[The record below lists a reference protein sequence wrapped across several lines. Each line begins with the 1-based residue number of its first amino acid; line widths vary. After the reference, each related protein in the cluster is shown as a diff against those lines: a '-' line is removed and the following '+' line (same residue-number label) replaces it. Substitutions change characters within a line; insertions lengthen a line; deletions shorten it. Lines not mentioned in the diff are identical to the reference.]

1 MMPNTPIE
9 TLRTSAEPNALKV
22 AAQTLAA
29 SERPEDHAALKPFL
43 ADAKFLERLNTVREY
58 QINRPK
64 RLRLWAVLDVLR
76 RNKAP
81 SAQRVLV
88 DLTAEA
94 PYNEDETPARSDLLI
109 QACARIRPAPAQV
122 VAYWDKHCR
131 PDDGHA
137 PLTVETLLENSS
149 APALALLETKM
160 ADSGHEAGERIS
172 WMHESILPRRNDLP
186 VLQSC
191 RRMLGGSL
199 PQSLR
204 PALAETLFDYRPAE
218 WFTPSKPVRCPPRQF
233 MSGEARAE
241 LRAIGEMAL
250 KQIALTP
257 EQQAVVKRVLAE
269 IGGKEK

>member
-1 MMPNTPIE
+1 MPDSPIE
-9 TLRTSAEPNALKV
+9 TLRTSAEPNALKA

-29 SERPEDHAALKPFL
+29 SERSEDHAALKPFL
-43 ADAKFLERLNTVREY
+43 VDAKFLDRLNTVKEY

-81 SAQRVLV
+81 SAQRVLM
-88 DLTAEA
+88 DLTTA
-94 PYNEDETPARSDLLI
+94 PAYNDDEMPARADLLI
-109 QACARIRPAPAQV
+109 QACARIRPAPSQV

-137 PLTVETLLENSS
+137 PLTIETLLENGS
-149 APALALLETKM
+149 APALALLEAKM
-160 ADSGHEAGERIS
+160 ADSGHDADERVS
-172 WMHESILPRRNDLP
+172 WMHKSILPRRNELA

-204 PALAETLFDYRPAE
+204 PALVETLFDYRPAE
-218 WFTPSKPVRCPPRQF
+218 WFTPSKPVRCPPRQL
-233 MSGEARAE
+233 MSGEAKAE

-257 EQQAVVKRVLAE
+257 QQQAVVKRELVE